1 MIPNF
6 TTNDALQYIYQEASS
21 QLTVQI
27 HIARNRDDSFN
38 EALLEFELLRL
49 KLDQLR
55 LTPNNLSI
63 YIRDIGT
70 MSAVANDCTG

>member
-21 QLTVQI
+21 QLTAQI

-49 KLDQLR
+49 
-55 LTPNNLSI
+55 TPNNLSI
-63 YIRDIGT
+63 EKILAYSRKQKFE
-70 MSAVANDCTG
+70 SA

>member
-1 MIPNF
+1 MTPNF

-27 HIARNRDDSFN
+27 YIARNRDDSFN
-38 EALLEFELLRL
+38 EVLLEFESLKL

-63 YIRDIGT
+63 EKILSYSRKQKFE
-70 MSAVANDCTG
+70 SA

>member
-1 MIPNF
+1 MTPNF

-27 HIARNRDDSFN
+27 YIARNRDDSFN
-38 EALLEFELLRL
+38 EVLLEFESLRL

-63 YIRDIGT
+63 EKILAYSRKQKFE
-70 MSAVANDCTG
+70 SA